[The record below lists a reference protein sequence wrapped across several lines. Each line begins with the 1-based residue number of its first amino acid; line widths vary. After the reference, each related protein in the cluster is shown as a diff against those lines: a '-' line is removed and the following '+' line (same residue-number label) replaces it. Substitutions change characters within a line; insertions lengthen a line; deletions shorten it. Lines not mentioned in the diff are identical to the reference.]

1 MSTAASA
8 PPMRAG
14 EMRREYIY
22 PHRSVRAFPVS
33 RLRAAAA
40 IVLAA
45 SLTAG
50 VARFA
55 GPLLD
60 LHHRITSLTIK
71 IAGIPAG
78 ETTAVRVFSY
88 PGAVPA
94 VSVPIPR
101 HGDNP
106 WRAPVLFFATLAAL
120 ALVHRLVPLAR
131 SFILFLSVLLGAAG
145 LVIIVHPM
153 FAFDAATYQ
162 KIWLQGE
169 FLVWLLLP
177 WVSAFLFVLTLPAF
191 FHGVAWM
198 LAVQAYAL
206 FWSAVRLAFCLG
218 VFHITGI
225 LYVALLWFCLGV
237 LFDLVYLLAF
247 YALALGLSLPRAVG
261 RRRS

>member
-1 MSTAASA
+1 
-8 PPMRAG
+8 
-14 EMRREYIY
+14 MRREYIY
-22 PHRSVRAFPVS
+22 PHRSVRAFPIS

-45 SLTAG
+45 SLTAA

-60 LHHRITSLTIK
+60 LHHRITSLTIR

-78 ETTAVRVFSY
+78 EATAVRVFSY
-88 PGAVPA
+88 PGTAPA
-94 VSVPIPR
+94 VRVPIPR
-101 HGDNP
+101 HRDNP
-106 WRAPVLFFATLAAL
+106 WRAPVLFFVTLAAL
-120 ALVHRLVPLAR
+120 VLVHRLVPLAR

-153 FAFDAATYQ
+153 FDFDAAMYQ

-177 WVSAFLFVLTLPAF
+177 WVSAFLFLLTLPAF

-198 LAVQAYAL
+198 LAVQVYAL
-206 FWSAVRLAFCLG
+206 VWSAVRLAFCLG
-218 VFHITGI
+218 VFHLTGI
-225 LYVALLWFCLGV
+225 LYIPLLWFCLGV
-237 LFDLVYLLAF
+237 LSDLVYLLVF
-247 YALALGLSLPRAVG
+247 YSLALGLSLPRAVG
-261 RRRS
+261 RRHP

>member
-1 MSTAASA
+1 
-8 PPMRAG
+8 
-14 EMRREYIY
+14 MRREFIY

-45 SLTAG
+45 ALTAG

-60 LHHRITSLTIK
+60 LHHRITSLTIN

-78 ETTAVRVFSY
+78 EQTSVRVFSY
-88 PGAVPA
+88 PGTAPA

-101 HGDNP
+101 HSDNP

-145 LVIIVHPM
+145 LVIIVRPM

-191 FHGVAWM
+191 LHGVAWM
-198 LAVQAYAL
+198 LAVQIYAL

-218 VFHITGI
+218 VFNVTGI
-225 LYVALLWFCLGV
+225 LYVPMLWFCLGV

-247 YALALGLSLPRAVG
+247 YSFALGFSLPRAVG